1 MSPADFCLFAVGFFL
16 IGLGGQLMN
25 DTLLQRR
32 FNRENARRQERLL
45 RKIRDAQ
52 RGEQPQNYR

>member
-1 MSPADFCLFAVGFFL
+1 MSPADFLMFAVAMAL
-16 IGLGGQLMN
+16 IGFGGQLVH
-25 DTLLQRR
+25 DHLIQRR

-52 RGEQPQNYR
+52 RGERPQNYR